1 MVDLSFDFSAF
12 KPVNDLWPACVE
24 RLGLDRSKRAVQQA
38 LDLQGMSGGPATLPV
53 LFADT
58 CGVALASTVLLREQ
72 TGLNAHAEG
81 MVLLLSK
88 ASGEIQLIWGR

>member
-1 MVDLSFDFSAF
+1 
-12 KPVNDLWPACVE
+12 
-24 RLGLDRSKRAVQQA
+24 
-38 LDLQGMSGGPATLPV
+38 V

-88 ASGEIQLIWGR
+88 ASGEIQLIWGH